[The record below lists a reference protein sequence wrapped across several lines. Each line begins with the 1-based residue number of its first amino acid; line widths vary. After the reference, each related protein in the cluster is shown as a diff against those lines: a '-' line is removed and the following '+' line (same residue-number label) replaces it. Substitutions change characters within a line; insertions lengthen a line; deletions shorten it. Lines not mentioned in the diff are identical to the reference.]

1 MAEIWETIKDIA
13 LWIWGIDQIRFSFD
27 ALIKLGITTLLSG
40 FIGYER
46 EHSHR
51 PAGFRTHI
59 LVAVGSALVMLT
71 SVYIYDTQGMTG
83 DVTRMSAQVLSGIG
97 FLGAGTILREGF
109 SVKGLTTAASLWA
122 VACIGIAVGA
132 GFYAGAF
139 VATIVIYLTLNSLKR
154 FIVRGSTG
162 KLLFIEIKDVGVQI
176 PDITKTIKQCG
187 GKIHSMDVVY
197 TESKDLKFKH
207 KKDTSV
213 IKVLVFPKNEDSLSL
228 MITTIRSMEDVED
241 IYVD

>member
-1 MAEIWETIKDIA
+1 MTEFLESVKDLA
-13 LWIWGIDQIRFSFD
+13 LWIWNFDQVKFFVD
-27 ALIKLGITTLLSG
+27 ASIKLCIATVLGG

-51 PAGFRTHI
+51 PAGFKTHT
-59 LVAVGSALVMLT
+59 LVSVGSALVMLT
-71 SVYIYDTQGMTG
+71 SVYIFKSQGMVG

-132 GFYAGAF
+132 GFYAGAL
-139 VATIVIYLTLNSLKR
+139 VATIVIYLVLNSLKR

-162 KLLFIEIKDVGVQI
+162 KLVFIELYDVGVQI
-176 PDITKTIKQCG
+176 PLITKTIKQCG
-187 GKIHSMDVVY
+187 GTIHSMEVVY
-197 TESKDLKFKH
+197 TDSKDLKFKRR
-207 KKDTSV
+207 KDTSV
-213 IKVLVFPKNEDSLSL
+213 IKMLVFPKNDDSLAL
-228 MITTIRSMEDVED
+228 ITTTIRSMEDVED
-241 IYVD
+241 VYVD